1 MIPHHSPSPCTM
13 GCARASGTL
22 LPLQRCGGRAE
33 ARPAHAQ
40 PVPRYD
46 EGSGGSGD
54 EGRDEAHKREWNLFY
69 QKQMSLRKV
78 KGVGSAGSQ
87 VASAHTL
94 SSPSL
99 VQNWVP
105 PFSGQGASQALH
117 VLFQGKD
124 PKREEFVPPG
134 QYRNAP
140 RGLRVVSRAWM
151 KGASLGGAG
160 DSRAQKVV
168 WKNLPLLPPDEDC
181 PLKEASSRK
190 IPRLTVKV

>member
-151 KGASLGGAG
+151 KVPPWGGLETPEHRRSCG
-160 DSRAQKVV
+160 RTYPFSPQMRIV
-168 WKNLPLLPPDEDC
+168 P
-181 PLKEASSRK
+181 
-190 IPRLTVKV
+190 